1 MVSLWMEDFIRYFVV
16 MLIYQFICALE
27 TKDYEWLGHGRLA
40 SAVPGQA
47 SYDVREFGTKAY

>member
-1 MVSLWMEDFIRYFVV
+1 MEDFIRYFVV